1 MMAYLTTHIR
11 QGVSF
16 FVPSKQSTFRKITIN
31 TMKTP
36 CHVELYNTYNMWK
49 AYYNMYE
56 RTLHV
61 FCPPDVITFNLCESV
76 LIIVGISTALI
87 VMLLYILM
95 KKKEKDK
102 HREEVKIFFA
112 SQSGNAQKLAYSLH
126 SRLKST
132 FSTAVLDLQH
142 YNPEGNL
149 ENEQAVCIFIVSTY
163 VDGQCPE
170 KCRWFFKWL
179 EECVSDFRVEKS
191 ILSNLRFAVFGL
203 GDKAY
208 GSTFNKVAIKLSK
221 HLLLLK
227 ANNILPLYLTEDDNF
242 DHIQSDFLKWSLQL
256 IKYLEVREVS
266 KFSSLHDNKRVSV
279 WRDENENSSD
289 AEDAENSANNVGD
302 IEDIYFT
309 NVTNDSNKIKEMLTP
324 TLRKS
329 LAKQGYHLV
338 GTHSGVKICRWT
350 KSMLRG
356 RGGCY
361 KHTFYGINSH
371 QCMEMTPSLACANK
385 CVFCWRHH
393 SNPVGTEW
401 KWKTDPAEKILSDSL
416 EGHKKMVRQ
425 FRGVP
430 GVKDARFEESS
441 TVRHCALSLVGEPI
455 MYPHINELISKM
467 HSLNISTFLVTNAQF
482 PSAIENLIPVTQ
494 LYLSVDAASKESL
507 KEIDRPLF
515 RDFWQRLMNS
525 IDILREK
532 KQRTVYRLTLVNRY
546 NMNEVSQYAA
556 LINRGQPDFVEVKV
570 GVTYCG
576 DSKDSKITMANVPWH
591 ADVVD
596 FVQQLVFQLDDYEI
610 AAEHE
615 HSNCVLIAKLNF
627 KINGQWY
634 TWIDYEKFFSLAERF
649 KKDGISFT
657 SYDYMAKTPDWALFG
672 ASQRGFDPED
682 QRWYRKSKGS

>member
-1 MMAYLTTHIR
+1 LYSNKL
-11 QGVSF
+11 
-16 FVPSKQSTFRKITIN
+16 
-31 TMKTP
+31 
-36 CHVELYNTYNMWK
+36 CHVELDNTENIWK
-49 AYYNMYE
+49 AYYKMFE
-56 RTLHV
+56 RILHV
-61 FCPPDVITFNLCESV
+61 FSPSDMITFNLCESV

-87 VMLLYILM
+87 VILLYIIM
-95 KKKEKDK
+95 KKKEKEE
-102 HREEVKIFFA
+102 HREDVKIFFA
-112 SQSGNAQKLAYSLH
+112 SQSGNAQKLAYNLH

-132 FSTAVLDLQH
+132 FSTAVFDLQH
-142 YNPEGNL
+142 YDPEGHL

-179 EECVSDFRVEKS
+179 EECVSDFRVQKS

-208 GSTFNKVAIKLSK
+208 RSTFNKVAINLSK

-227 ANNILPLYLTEDDNF
+227 ANNILPLYLTEEDNF
-242 DHIQSDFLKWSLQL
+242 DHIQSDFFKWSLQL
-256 IKYLEVREVS
+256 IKYLEDCSS
-266 KFSSLHDNKRVSV
+266 KFSSVHDNKRVSV
-279 WRDENENSSD
+279 WHDENENSSD
-289 AEDAENSANNVGD
+289 AEDAENSANNVD
-302 IEDIYFT
+302 FT
-309 NVTNDSNKIKEMLTP
+309 NVTNDSDKIKEMLTP
-324 TLRKS
+324 TLKKS
-329 LAKQGYHLV
+329 LTKQGYHLV

-401 KWKTDPAEKILSDSL
+401 KWKTDSAEKILFDSL

-525 IDILREK
+525 IDILRDK
-532 KQRTVYRLTLVNRY
+532 KQRTVYRLTLVNQY
-546 NMNEVSQYAA
+546 NMNEVSQYAS
-556 LINRGQPDFVEVKV
+556 LIKRGQPDFVEVK

-576 DSKDSKITMANVPWH
+576 DSKNSKITMANVPWH

-682 QRWYRKSKGS
+682 QRWYRKSKDS

>member
-1 MMAYLTTHIR
+1 
-11 QGVSF
+11 
-16 FVPSKQSTFRKITIN
+16 
-31 TMKTP
+31 
-36 CHVELYNTYNMWK
+36 MWK

-132 FSTAVLDLQH
+132 FSTAVFDLQH

-191 ILSNLRFAVFGL
+191 VLSNLRFAVFGL

-208 GSTFNKVAIKLSK
+208 GSTFNKVAIKLNK

-227 ANNILPLYLTEDDNF
+227 ANNILPLYLTEEDNF

-256 IKYLEVREVS
+256 IKYLEVCEVS

-279 WRDENENSSD
+279 WHDENENSSD

-302 IEDIYFT
+302 IEDICERCVMIHFT

-329 LAKQGYHLV
+329 LTKQGYHLV

-482 PSAIENLIPVTQ
+482 PSAIKNLIPVTQ

-556 LINRGQPDFVEVKV
+556 LIKRGQPDFVEVK

>member
-1 MMAYLTTHIR
+1 MR
-11 QGVSF
+11 
-16 FVPSKQSTFRKITIN
+16 
-31 TMKTP
+31 
-36 CHVELYNTYNMWK
+36 
-49 AYYNMYE
+49 
-56 RTLHV
+56 
-61 FCPPDVITFNLCESV
+61 D
-76 LIIVGISTALI
+76 
-87 VMLLYILM
+87 
-95 KKKEKDK
+95 
-102 HREEVKIFFA
+102 
-112 SQSGNAQKLAYSLH
+112 
-126 SRLKST
+126 
-132 FSTAVLDLQH
+132 
-142 YNPEGNL
+142 
-149 ENEQAVCIFIVSTY
+149 
-163 VDGQCPE
+163 
-170 KCRWFFKWL
+170 
-179 EECVSDFRVEKS
+179 
-191 ILSNLRFAVFGL
+191 ILSHFLNLLIDLLFICYAAKSENVDEFLR
-203 GDKAY
+203 
-208 GSTFNKVAIKLSK
+208 SCVAINLSK

-227 ANNILPLYLTEDDNF
+227 ANNILPLYLTEEDNF
-242 DHIQSDFLKWSLQL
+242 DHIQSDFFKWSLQL
-256 IKYLEVREVS
+256 IKYLEDCSS
-266 KFSSLHDNKRVSV
+266 KFSSVHDNKRVSV
-279 WRDENENSSD
+279 WHDENENSSD

-309 NVTNDSNKIKEMLTP
+309 NVTNDSDKIKEMLTP
-324 TLRKS
+324 TLKKS
-329 LAKQGYHLV
+329 LTKQGYHLV

-393 SNPVGTEW
+393 SNPRDTR
-401 KWKTDPAEKILSDSL
+401 KWFVNFEVYLELKMLDLRNRQRFVIAHCLWLESQSL
-416 EGHKKMVRQ
+416 
-425 FRGVP
+425 
-430 GVKDARFEESS
+430 
-441 TVRHCALSLVGEPI
+441 
-455 MYPHINELISKM
+455 
-467 HSLNISTFLVTNAQF
+467 TNAQF

-525 IDILREK
+525 IDILRDK
-532 KQRTVYRLTLVNRY
+532 KQRTVYRLTLVNQY
-546 NMNEVSQYAA
+546 NMNEVSQYAS
-556 LINRGQPDFVEVKV
+556 LIKRGQPDFVEVK

-576 DSKDSKITMANVPWH
+576 DSKNSKITMANVPWH

-682 QRWYRKSKGS
+682 QRWYRKSKDS

>member
-1 MMAYLTTHIR
+1 LL
-11 QGVSF
+11 
-16 FVPSKQSTFRKITIN
+16 IN
-31 TMKTP
+31 NTKL
-36 CHVELYNTYNMWK
+36 CHVELDNTENIWK
-49 AYYNMYE
+49 AYYKMFE
-56 RTLHV
+56 RILHV
-61 FCPPDVITFNLCESV
+61 FSPSDMITFNLCESV

-87 VMLLYILM
+87 VILLYIIM
-95 KKKEKDK
+95 KKKEKEE
-102 HREEVKIFFA
+102 HREDVKIFFA
-112 SQSGNAQKLAYSLH
+112 SQSGNAQKLAYNLH

-132 FSTAVLDLQH
+132 FSTAVFDLQH
-142 YNPEGNL
+142 YDPEGHL

-179 EECVSDFRVEKS
+179 EECVSDFRVQKS

-208 GSTFNKVAIKLSK
+208 RSTFNKVAINLSK

-227 ANNILPLYLTEDDNF
+227 ANNILPLYLTEEDNF
-242 DHIQSDFLKWSLQL
+242 DHIQSDFFKWSLQL
-256 IKYLEVREVS
+256 IKYLEDCSS
-266 KFSSLHDNKRVSV
+266 KFSSVHDNKRVSV
-279 WRDENENSSD
+279 WHDENENSSD

-302 IEDIYFT
+302 IEDICERYELMHFT
-309 NVTNDSNKIKEMLTP
+309 NVTNDSDKIKEMLTP
-324 TLRKS
+324 TLKKS
-329 LAKQGYHLV
+329 LTKQGYHLV

-401 KWKTDPAEKILSDSL
+401 KWKTDSAEKILFDSL

-507 KEIDRPLF
+507 KEIDRPL
-515 RDFWQRLMNS
+515 
-525 IDILREK
+525 
-532 KQRTVYRLTLVNRY
+532 TVYRLTLVNQY
-546 NMNEVSQYAA
+546 NMNEVSQYAS
-556 LINRGQPDFVEVKV
+556 LIKRGQPDFVEVK

-576 DSKDSKITMANVPWH
+576 DSKNSKITMANVPWH

-615 HSNCVLIAKLNF
+615 HSNCVLIAKLNVTIF

-682 QRWYRKSKGS
+682 QRWYRKSKDS

>member
-1 MMAYLTTHIR
+1 LICN
-11 QGVSF
+11 
-16 FVPSKQSTFRKITIN
+16 ITIQKDIWKMN
-31 TMKTP
+31 K
-36 CHVELYNTYNMWK
+36 LY
-49 AYYNMYE
+49 AFSS
-56 RTLHV
+56 L
-61 FCPPDVITFNLCESV
+61 
-76 LIIVGISTALI
+76 AL
-87 VMLLYILM
+87 MLT
-95 KKKEKDK
+95 
-102 HREEVKIFFA
+102 
-112 SQSGNAQKLAYSLH
+112 GNVQKNAAG
-126 SRLKST
+126 
-132 FSTAVLDLQH
+132 FS
-142 YNPEGNL
+142 N
-149 ENEQAVCIFIVSTY
+149 
-163 VDGQCPE
+163 
-170 KCRWFFKWL
+170 
-179 EECVSDFRVEKS
+179 
-191 ILSNLRFAVFGL
+191 

-208 GSTFNKVAIKLSK
+208 RSTFNKVAINLSK

-227 ANNILPLYLTEDDNF
+227 ANNILPLYLTEEDNF
-242 DHIQSDFLKWSLQL
+242 DHIQSDFFKWSLQL
-256 IKYLEVREVS
+256 IKYLEDCSS
-266 KFSSLHDNKRVSV
+266 KFSSVHDNKRVSV
-279 WRDENENSSD
+279 WHDENENSSD

-302 IEDIYFT
+302 IEDICERYELMHFT
-309 NVTNDSNKIKEMLTP
+309 NVTNDSDKIKEMLTP
-324 TLRKS
+324 TLKKS
-329 LAKQGYHLV
+329 LTKQGYHLV

-401 KWKTDPAEKILSDSL
+401 KWKTDSAEKILFDSL

-525 IDILREK
+525 IDILRDK
-532 KQRTVYRLTLVNRY
+532 KQRTVYRLTLVNQY
-546 NMNEVSQYAA
+546 NMNEVSQYAS
-556 LINRGQPDFVEVKV
+556 LIKRGQPDFVEVK

-576 DSKDSKITMANVPWH
+576 DSKNSKITMANVPWH

-682 QRWYRKSKGS
+682 QRWYRKSKDS

>member
-1 MMAYLTTHIR
+1 LD
-11 QGVSF
+11 
-16 FVPSKQSTFRKITIN
+16 N
-31 TMKTP
+31 T
-36 CHVELYNTYNMWK
+36 ENIWK
-49 AYYNMYE
+49 AYYKMLE
-56 RTLHV
+56 RILHV
-61 FCPPDVITFNLCESV
+61 FFPSDMITFNLCESV

-87 VMLLYILM
+87 VILLYIIM
-95 KKKEKDK
+95 KKKEKEE
-102 HREEVKIFFA
+102 HREDVKIFFA
-112 SQSGNAQKLAYSLH
+112 SQSGNAQKLAYNLH

-132 FSTAVLDLQH
+132 FSTAVFDLQH
-142 YNPEGNL
+142 YDPEGHL

-179 EECVSDFRVEKS
+179 EECVSDFRVQKS

-208 GSTFNKVAIKLSK
+208 RSTFNKVAINLSK

-227 ANNILPLYLTEDDNF
+227 ANNILPLYLTEEDNF
-242 DHIQSDFLKWSLQL
+242 DHIQSDFFKWSLQL
-256 IKYLEVREVS
+256 IKYLEDCSS
-266 KFSSLHDNKRVSV
+266 KFSSVHDNKRVSV
-279 WRDENENSSD
+279 WHDENENSSD

-309 NVTNDSNKIKEMLTP
+309 NVTNDSDKIKEMLTP
-324 TLRKS
+324 TLKKS
-329 LAKQGYHLV
+329 LTKQGYHLV

-401 KWKTDPAEKILSDSL
+401 KWKTDSAEKILFDSL

-525 IDILREK
+525 IDILRDK
-532 KQRTVYRLTLVNRY
+532 KQRTVYRLTLVNQY
-546 NMNEVSQYAA
+546 NMNEVSQYAS
-556 LINRGQPDFVEVKV
+556 LIKRGQPDFVEVK

-576 DSKDSKITMANVPWH
+576 DSKNSKITMANVPWH

-682 QRWYRKSKGS
+682 QRWYRKSKDS

>member
-1 MMAYLTTHIR
+1 LL
-11 QGVSF
+11 
-16 FVPSKQSTFRKITIN
+16 IN
-31 TMKTP
+31 NTKL
-36 CHVELYNTYNMWK
+36 CHVELDNTENIWK
-49 AYYNMYE
+49 AYYKMFE
-56 RTLHV
+56 RILHV
-61 FCPPDVITFNLCESV
+61 FSPSDMITFNLCESV

-87 VMLLYILM
+87 VILLYIIM
-95 KKKEKDK
+95 KKKEKEE
-102 HREEVKIFFA
+102 HREDVKIFFA
-112 SQSGNAQKLAYSLH
+112 SQSGNAQKLAYNLH

-132 FSTAVLDLQH
+132 FSTAVFDLQH
-142 YNPEGNL
+142 YDPEGHL

-179 EECVSDFRVEKS
+179 EECVSDFRVQKS

-208 GSTFNKVAIKLSK
+208 RSTFNKVAINLSK

-227 ANNILPLYLTEDDNF
+227 ANNILPLYLTEEDNF
-242 DHIQSDFLKWSLQL
+242 DHIQSDFFKWSLQL
-256 IKYLEVREVS
+256 IKYLEDCSS
-266 KFSSLHDNKRVSV
+266 KFSSVHDNKRVSV
-279 WRDENENSSD
+279 WHDENENSSD
-289 AEDAENSANNVGD
+289 AEDAENSANNVD
-302 IEDIYFT
+302 FT
-309 NVTNDSNKIKEMLTP
+309 NVTNDSDKIKEMLTP
-324 TLRKS
+324 TLKKS
-329 LAKQGYHLV
+329 LTKQGYHLV

-401 KWKTDPAEKILSDSL
+401 KWKTDSAEKILFDSL

-525 IDILREK
+525 IDILRDK
-532 KQRTVYRLTLVNRY
+532 KQRTVYRLTLVNQY
-546 NMNEVSQYAA
+546 NMNEVSQYAS
-556 LINRGQPDFVEVKV
+556 LIKRGQPDFVEVK

-576 DSKDSKITMANVPWH
+576 DSKNSKITMANVPWH

-682 QRWYRKSKGS
+682 QRWYRKSKDS

>member
-1 MMAYLTTHIR
+1 LYSNKL
-11 QGVSF
+11 
-16 FVPSKQSTFRKITIN
+16 
-31 TMKTP
+31 
-36 CHVELYNTYNMWK
+36 CHVELDNTENIWK
-49 AYYNMYE
+49 AYYKMFE
-56 RTLHV
+56 RILHV
-61 FCPPDVITFNLCESV
+61 FSPSDMITFNLCESV

-87 VMLLYILM
+87 VILLYIIM
-95 KKKEKDK
+95 KKKEKEE
-102 HREEVKIFFA
+102 HREDVKIFFA
-112 SQSGNAQKLAYSLH
+112 SQSGNAQKLAYNLH

-132 FSTAVLDLQH
+132 FSTAVFDLQH
-142 YNPEGNL
+142 YDPEGHL

-179 EECVSDFRVEKS
+179 EECVSDFRVQKS

-208 GSTFNKVAIKLSK
+208 RSTFNKVAINLSK

-227 ANNILPLYLTEDDNF
+227 ANNILPLYLTEEDNF
-242 DHIQSDFLKWSLQL
+242 DHIQSDFFKWSLQL
-256 IKYLEVREVS
+256 IKYLEDCSS
-266 KFSSLHDNKRVSV
+266 KFSSVHDNKRVSV
-279 WRDENENSSD
+279 WHDENENSSD

-302 IEDIYFT
+302 IEDICERYELMHFT
-309 NVTNDSNKIKEMLTP
+309 NVTNDSDKIKEMLTP
-324 TLRKS
+324 TLKKS
-329 LAKQGYHLV
+329 LTKQGYHLV

-401 KWKTDPAEKILSDSL
+401 KWKTDSAEKILFDSL

-507 KEIDRPLF
+507 KEIDRPL
-515 RDFWQRLMNS
+515 
-525 IDILREK
+525 
-532 KQRTVYRLTLVNRY
+532 TVYRLTLVNQY
-546 NMNEVSQYAA
+546 NMNEVSQYAS
-556 LINRGQPDFVEVKV
+556 LIKRGQPDFVEVK

-576 DSKDSKITMANVPWH
+576 DSKNSKITMANVPWH

-615 HSNCVLIAKLNF
+615 HSNCVLIAKLNVTIF

-682 QRWYRKSKGS
+682 QRWYRKSKDS

>member
-1 MMAYLTTHIR
+1 LYSNKL
-11 QGVSF
+11 
-16 FVPSKQSTFRKITIN
+16 
-31 TMKTP
+31 
-36 CHVELYNTYNMWK
+36 CHVELDNTENIWK
-49 AYYNMYE
+49 AYYKMFE
-56 RTLHV
+56 RILHV
-61 FCPPDVITFNLCESV
+61 FSPSDMITFNLCESV

-87 VMLLYILM
+87 VILLYIIM
-95 KKKEKDK
+95 KKKEKEE
-102 HREEVKIFFA
+102 HREDVKIFFA
-112 SQSGNAQKLAYSLH
+112 SQSGNAQKLAYNLH

-132 FSTAVLDLQH
+132 FSTAVFDLQH
-142 YNPEGNL
+142 YDPEGHL

-179 EECVSDFRVEKS
+179 EECVSDFRVQKS

-208 GSTFNKVAIKLSK
+208 RSTFNKVAINLSK

-227 ANNILPLYLTEDDNF
+227 ANNILPLYLTEEDNF
-242 DHIQSDFLKWSLQL
+242 DHIQSDFFKWSLQL
-256 IKYLEVREVS
+256 IKYLEDCSS
-266 KFSSLHDNKRVSV
+266 KFSSVHDNKRVSV
-279 WRDENENSSD
+279 WHDENENSSD

-302 IEDIYFT
+302 IEDICERYELMHFT
-309 NVTNDSNKIKEMLTP
+309 NVTNDSDKIKEMLTP
-324 TLRKS
+324 TLKKS
-329 LAKQGYHLV
+329 LTKQGYHLV

-401 KWKTDPAEKILSDSL
+401 KWKTDSAEKILFDSL

-525 IDILREK
+525 IDILRDK
-532 KQRTVYRLTLVNRY
+532 KQRTVYRLTLVNQY
-546 NMNEVSQYAA
+546 NMNEVSQYAS
-556 LINRGQPDFVEVKV
+556 LIKRGQPDFVEVK

-576 DSKDSKITMANVPWH
+576 DSKNSKITMANVPWH

-615 HSNCVLIAKLNF
+615 HSNCVLIAKLNVTIF

-682 QRWYRKSKGS
+682 QRWYRKSKDS

>member
-1 MMAYLTTHIR
+1 MTA
-11 QGVSF
+11 
-16 FVPSKQSTFRKITIN
+16 SKKLSSE
-31 TMKTP
+31 
-36 CHVELYNTYNMWK
+36 ELS
-49 AYYNMYE
+49 
-56 RTLHV
+56 LLL
-61 FCPPDVITFNLCESV
+61 FNL
-76 LIIVGISTALI
+76 
-87 VMLLYILM
+87 
-95 KKKEKDK
+95 
-102 HREEVKIFFA
+102 
-112 SQSGNAQKLAYSLH
+112 
-126 SRLKST
+126 
-132 FSTAVLDLQH
+132 
-142 YNPEGNL
+142 
-149 ENEQAVCIFIVSTY
+149 
-163 VDGQCPE
+163 
-170 KCRWFFKWL
+170 
-179 EECVSDFRVEKS
+179 
-191 ILSNLRFAVFGL
+191 
-203 GDKAY
+203 
-208 GSTFNKVAIKLSK
+208 VAIKLSK

-227 ANNILPLYLTEDDNF
+227 ANNILPLYLTEEDNF

-256 IKYLEVREVS
+256 IKYLEDCSS

-289 AEDAENSANNVGD
+289 AEDAENNANNVGD
-302 IEDIYFT
+302 IEDICERYEVMHFT
-309 NVTNDSNKIKEMLTP
+309 NVTNDSDKIKEMLTP
-324 TLRKS
+324 TLKKS
-329 LAKQGYHLV
+329 LTKQGYHLV

-401 KWKTDPAEKILSDSL
+401 KWKTDPADKILFDSL

-525 IDILREK
+525 IDILRDK

-556 LINRGQPDFVEVKV
+556 LIKRGQPDFVEVK

-576 DSKDSKITMANVPWH
+576 DSKNSKITMANVPWH

-596 FVQQLVFQLDDYEI
+596 FVQQLVFQLDDYDI

-682 QRWYRKSKGS
+682 QRWYRKSKIW